1 MQKGSTGQ
9 YIIKNWNIH
18 SFIQLYD
25 SILSEHGFKIKERN
39 WMGHVIHHKAILG
52 DKASAYLVSGYVPFG
67 SLLKEGNRYGAEAQI
82 NQYGPDVLFRLLVV
96 PYMAF
101 WDRQDV
107 FLLTQGILEK
117 MTDDDR
123 CGEILAG
130 ITTRIM
136 TYRVEIYR
144 Y

>member
-25 SILSEHGFKIKERN
+25 SILTEYGFKIKERN
-39 WMGHVIHHKAILG
+39 WIGHVIQHKAILG
-52 DKASAYLVSGYVPFG
+52 DKANAYIVSGFVPFG

-82 NQYGPDVLFRLLVV
+82 SQYGQDVLLRLLVV
-96 PYMAF
+96 PYMAL
-101 WDRQDV
+101 WDRHDV
-107 FLLTQGILEK
+107 FFLTQGILEK
-117 MTDDDR
+117 MADDDR
-123 CGEILAG
+123 CREILAG
-130 ITTRIM
+130 LTSRIM
-136 TYRVEIYR
+136 AHRIEIYR